1 MVQERAEGPKV
12 LGAARP
18 ERKRK
23 GCVGERKGKKRKDEK
38 GFSYRMI
45 TKC

>member
-1 MVQERAEGPKV
+1 MVQVRAEGLKV
-12 LGAARP
+12 LGAAHP

-23 GCVGERKGKKRKDEK
+23 GCVGERIGKKRKDEK